1 MKKLSKKILCVCIFS
16 SVSLAAF
23 SADIFGALNKVNSA
37 VLKRLGAMQASSF
50 HLVSLKNS

>member
-37 VLKRLGAMQASSF
+37 VQKSQDVKKTLEQSQQHS
-50 HLVSLKNS
+50 